1 VSIQYLKNPHVTINS
16 VDLSAYVTEI
26 AITYEAKDIDSTA
39 GNAAGAESHMPGLLK
54 WSADI
59 TFNQDYAASQ
69 VDATLF
75 PLVGAAAFAVLIRPS
90 TAARGAANPEYTGN
104 AILTNYNPLGGKVG
118 DLITTKP
125 KLVGSG
131 ALSRSVAG

>member
-1 VSIQYLKNPHVTINS
+1 MAIAYLKQPHVTINT
-16 VDLSAYVTEI
+16 VDLSAYVTELTI
-26 AITYEAKDIDSTA
+26 NYEAKDIDSTA
-39 GNAAGAESHMPGLLK
+39 GNSAGAESHMPGLVK

-59 TFNQDYAASQ
+59 TFNQDYAASM

-75 PLVGAAAFAVLIRPS
+75 PLVGAAAFAVIIRPS
-90 TAARGAANPEYTGN
+90 TAAKGAANPEYTGN
-104 AILTNYNPLGGKVG
+104 AILTNYDPLGGKVG

-131 ALSRSVAG
+131 ALARGV